1 MAPAD
6 PKIDWQCVHYILINL
21 CEKSIRMTTPLDNT
35 DYVMV
40 REAMDII
47 SELNLVEFVKN
58 FNEKCG
64 FISSHDNRVNL
75 IGFSLVHQS
84 HSGASFAAVMRN
96 CQYYFNHI
104 DEWRQLKIMY
114 ELPDEPEP
122 EIENSDNDLFFEN
135 SS

>member
-1 MAPAD
+1 
-6 PKIDWQCVHYILINL
+6 
-21 CEKSIRMTTPLDNT
+21 MTTPLDNT

-47 SELNLVEFVKN
+47 SELNLVDFVKN
-58 FNEKCG
+58 FNDDRG
-64 FISSHDNRVNL
+64 FISSPDNRVNL
-75 IGFSLVHQS
+75 IGFALAHQS
-84 HSGASFAAVMRN
+84 HSGASFASVMRN

-122 EIENSDNDLFFEN
+122 EIENTDNDLFFEN

>member
-1 MAPAD
+1 MRAL
-6 PKIDWQCVHYILINL
+6 YILINL

-40 REAMDII
+40 REAMDMI
-47 SELNLVEFVKN
+47 SELNLVDFVKN

-64 FISSHDNRVNL
+64 FISSPDNRVNL
-75 IGFSLVHQS
+75 IGFALAHQS

-114 ELPDEPEP
+114 ELEPEPDP
-122 EIENSDNDLFFEN
+122 EIENTDNDLFFEN